1 MNQLRFTVTTNN
13 YFKMTNR
20 RTNAKNLCFVTEYF
34 FLSGKN
40 KKSLLWMAF
49 LKSDFHV
56 SMYDV

>member
-1 MNQLRFTVTTNN
+1 MQ
-13 YFKMTNR
+13 KI
-20 RTNAKNLCFVTEYF
+20 FVLLLNIF